1 MRSVLIIVFC
11 LVGSIAASAAE
22 PCPGN
27 PDALGTSR
35 VLAINPADFARIGS
49 MQYAQTLPL
58 QDHEV
63 VITFDDG
70 PIPPSTNAIL
80 DTLASQCVKA
90 TYFLVGEMARAYP
103 SIVRRIYNAGHTIG
117 THSQNHPFAFQRLSV
132 EKAERQVETGIESV
146 DAALGDPKAISPFFR
161 IPGLGRTSAIESY
174 LASKSLVIWSA
185 DVVADDWKHIGSR
198 EIVRRAMRRLEE
210 KGRGILLLH
219 DIHPATA
226 MAVPTLLKELKE
238 RGYRVVQV
246 VAAGERPASVP
257 ELLGAPEYNKEG
269 WPRVVRASVT
279 REAPAKVA
287 LRHRVT
293 NNATTKRRRGA
304 VAALHDDSAKTNNW
318 WHGQPQRG
326 LTCSFPGWCGQ
337 EKTQTR

>member
-1 MRSVLIIVFC
+1 MRSVLVLAFC

-22 PCPGN
+22 SCPGN
-27 PDALGTSR
+27 PNALGTSR

-49 MQYAQTLPL
+49 MQYAKTLPL

-70 PIPPSTNAIL
+70 PIPPYTNAVL
-80 DTLASQCVKA
+80 DTLASECVKA
-90 TYFLVGEMARAYP
+90 TYFLVGEMAHAYP

-146 DAALGDPKAISPFFR
+146 DTALGDPKAVSPFFR
-161 IPGLGRTSAIESY
+161 IPGLGRTNAIESY
-174 LASKSLVIWSA
+174 LASKSLVTWSA
-185 DVVADDWKHIGSR
+185 DVVADDWKHIGAR

-226 MAVPTLLKELKE
+226 LAVPVLLRELKE
-238 RGYRVVQV
+238 HGYHVVQV
-246 VAAGERPASVP
+246 VATGERPASVP

-269 WPRVVRASVT
+269 WPRVAKANVS
-279 REAPAKVA
+279 REKPTKVA
-287 LRHRVT
+287 LRHRTT
-293 NNATTKRRRGA
+293 NNATTKHRRPA
-304 VAALHDDSAKTNNW
+304 VAGLHEPGFGTNADHWKQNQSKW
-318 WHGQPQRG
+318 FGTPRG
-326 LTCSFPGWCGQ
+326 LASPF
-337 EKTQTR
+337 